1 MPRLEMAL
9 LESQRNV
16 LGGHRPHVVRGAAGG
31 TVPEGGD
38 FFEMRGPFGDA
49 GGKNAGDF
57 ALLANIRVK
66 VRQERE

>member
-1 MPRLEMAL
+1 
-9 LESQRNV
+9 
-16 LGGHRPHVVRGAAGG
+16 VRGAAGG